1 MKKPLHITT
10 RPPYYLSDFT
20 VVTSSL
26 VKFSSLYLSLFHRS
40 IWVKGLRY
48 VWSTV
53 NFKATISDYIFHC
66 NGYVSL
72 FIVFLISSLAVAL

>member
-1 MKKPLHITT
+1 MLICMKKPLHITT
-10 RPPYYLSDFT
+10 RPPYYLSDFK

-26 VKFSSLYLSLFHRS
+26 VKFSSLDLSLFHGS

-53 NFKATISDYIFHC
+53 NFKATISDYIF
-66 NGYVSL
+66 SL
-72 FIVFLISSLAVAL
+72 

>member
-20 VVTSSL
+20 VLTSSL
-26 VKFSSLYLSLFHRS
+26 VKFSSLYPSLFHRS
-40 IWVKGLRY
+40 IWVQGLRY

-53 NFKATISDYIFHC
+53 NFKATISVYIF
-66 NGYVSL
+66 SL
-72 FIVFLISSLAVAL
+72 